1 MTVDEIQ
8 VHSEVRSLDAVSSEA
23 GPDGVGL
30 DPPGTIGRGRPPEIR
45 TIEAAIDDIA
55 RPT

>member
-1 MTVDEIQ
+1 MTVNEIQ
-8 VHSEVRSLDAVSSEA
+8 VYSEVRSLDAVSSEA

-30 DPPGTIGRGRPPEIR
+30 DPPGTVRRGRPSKIR